1 MNNTMHNTVSSD
13 LVRISKSKKI
23 VDVSPN
29 VIRKMAA
36 QGLRTYNMGKA
47 RFFSRSE
54 FEAFIRAGCS
64 NRKQTT

>member
-1 MNNTMHNTVSSD
+1 MNNTLQSTSSD

-29 VIRKMAA
+29 VIRKMAT

-64 NRKQTT
+64 NRKEAAQ